1 MALSNSCLLVFDS
14 SEMQIFKQVSVTDK
28 SSFIIRFF
36 SLDKFKAFFFFFLS
50 RVYLSLQT
58 AMLVIQLKNVKALT
72 AGDGMATLA
81 EAV

>member
-1 MALSNSCLLVFDS
+1 
-14 SEMQIFKQVSVTDK
+14 
-28 SSFIIRFF
+28 
-36 SLDKFKAFFFFFLS
+36 
-50 RVYLSLQT
+50 VYLSLQT

>member
-14 SEMQIFKQVSVTDK
+14 SEMQVFKLVSVTDK

-36 SLDKFKAFFFFFLS
+36 SLDKFKAFFFFLS

-72 AGDGMATLA
+72 PGDGMATLA

>member
-36 SLDKFKAFFFFFLS
+36 SLDKFKAFFFLS